1 MKDDISKPEAIIQQV
16 ALLFQGWQRVVQVIS
31 VGNYV
36 INVILYHLLQG
47 DLSALDDDMKT
58 LGMQRTS
65 NNLYLETGVR
75 VRVSRSQYRDPI
87 TNTDLSQ
94 GELVVSGN
102 SSEISIR
109 YGATVQQEKTRY
121 VLTNKGRTVLL
132 CSFLILLSMACRENI
147 RSIYVVQNGAQQYYI
162 V

>member
-1 MKDDISKPEAIIQQV
+1 MLV
-16 ALLFQGWQRVVQVIS
+16 
-31 VGNYV
+31 
-36 INVILYHLLQG
+36 QG

-147 RSIYVVQNGAQQYYI
+147 RSIYVVQNGAQQYYVI
-162 V
+162 